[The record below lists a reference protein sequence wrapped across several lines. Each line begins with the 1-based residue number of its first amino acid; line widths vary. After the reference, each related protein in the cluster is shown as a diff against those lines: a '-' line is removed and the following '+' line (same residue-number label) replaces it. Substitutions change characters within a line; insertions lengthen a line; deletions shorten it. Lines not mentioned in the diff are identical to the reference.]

1 MDFQKWTKT
10 LLFQEFYLVKIWS
23 AVKTLLNRGTLLF
36 EGYEN
41 GELTVLLNLST
52 EILARKISYPAKSL
66 KIGSIKVAKI
76 SCKS

>member
-1 MDFQKWTKT
+1 MDFLTLTKT

-41 GELTVLLNLST
+41 RELTV
-52 EILARKISYPAKSL
+52 IHFAAF
-66 KIGSIKVAKI
+66 
-76 SCKS
+76 

>member
-41 GELTVLLNLST
+41 RELTV
-52 EILARKISYPAKSL
+52 AKEEG
-66 KIGSIKVAKI
+66 I
-76 SCKS
+76 